1 MPGLTQAYTTY
12 RPTCYVHYSVGTV
25 VQTSPGPHSRPTRSY
40 TFIKYSY
47 NFHHPPLPTPTA
59 LCENLVSLLNS
70 VLYSIVEYGTLCS
83 IVVIPPLKFQRAGDI
98 YIITPGGTK
107 PISKRGLITFN

>member
-70 VLYSIVEYGTLCS
+70 VLVLYSVQYCRVRYIMQYCGYS
-83 IVVIPPLKFQRAGDI
+83 PSQIPED
-98 YIITPGGTK
+98 GGYLHNNAWRHKT
-107 PISKRGLITFN
+107 N